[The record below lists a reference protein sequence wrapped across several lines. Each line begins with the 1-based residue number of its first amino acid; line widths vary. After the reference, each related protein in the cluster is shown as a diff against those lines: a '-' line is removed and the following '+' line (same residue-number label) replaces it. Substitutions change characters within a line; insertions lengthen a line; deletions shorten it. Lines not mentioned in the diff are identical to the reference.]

1 MIRAVRLLSRT
12 ALLLSAWGLLPGGVA
27 PSYSQTSIS
36 WDLLGRVE
44 VKYEQDLARNV
55 WWMVANFEE
64 ELRAMDGQRIRIRGY
79 LIPTS
84 VSGNM
89 VVVSAFPMASC
100 FFCGGAG
107 PESMIEVFPSQKLRF
122 STDDFV
128 ELEGILHLVERSE
141 GGLYRLTQ
149 ARISD

>member
-1 MIRAVRLLSRT
+1 MIRTIAVFCRM
-12 ALLLSAWGLLPGGVA
+12 ALVWSLLPGAATASFG
-27 PSYSQTSIS
+27 QTSIS

-44 VKYEQDLARNV
+44 VKYEQDLTRNT
-55 WWMVANFEE
+55 WWMVANVEE
-64 ELRAMDGQRIRIRGY
+64 ELRALDGQRIRIRGY

-107 PESMIEVFPSQKLRF
+107 PESMVEVFPAEKLRF

-141 GGLYRLTQ
+141 GSLYRLTQ
-149 ARISD
+149 ARILH